1 MRARHRADPRIHMLS
16 AAKRRAKQKGIEFS
30 ITSDNIVIPE
40 LCPILGVRI
49 EVNDRR
55 WQDSSPTIDRIDAT
69 AGYII
74 GNVHVICARA
84 NRIKNDATV
93 DELELIA
100 SYLRKS
106 GLK

>member
-30 ITSDNIVIPE
+30 ITKDNIVIPE

-69 AGYII
+69 VGYIT

-106 GLK
+106 GLR